1 MECTW
6 NSFHKEYL
14 HDVLFWIQFKTY
26 STKNLVWKLVI
37 SEIFV
42 VVVYIAAGILG
53 EVDEGSNYKAI
64 EK

>member
-1 MECTW
+1 MFIFSC
-6 NSFHKEYL
+6 
-14 HDVLFWIQFKTY
+14 DWIQFKTD